1 MNASEAARFRA
12 AIALRVQGA
21 SLVPPA
27 PAGAQ
32 AETPQRWFTD
42 CPSACAVADMLP
54 AAQKRALTD
63 ALTTEVR
70 QVLDAL
76 IIAGVRVRVSELLV
90 ALGPIGAERIAN
102 IRPYIIAIYV
112 EKAYA
117 QTVHVTLDCEDHDSC
132 RILSYKLYARMQE
145 IAARS

>member
-54 AAQKRALTD
+54 AAQKHALTD

-76 IIAGVRVRVSELLV
+76 IIAGARVCVSELLA
-90 ALGPIGAERIAN
+90 ALAPLGAERVAN
-102 IRPYIIAIYV
+102 IRPTIIAVYI

-117 QTVHVTLDCEDHDSC
+117 QTVHVTLDCADYADC
-132 RILSYKLYARMQE
+132 RVLSYKMYARMQE
-145 IAARS
+145 IKQS